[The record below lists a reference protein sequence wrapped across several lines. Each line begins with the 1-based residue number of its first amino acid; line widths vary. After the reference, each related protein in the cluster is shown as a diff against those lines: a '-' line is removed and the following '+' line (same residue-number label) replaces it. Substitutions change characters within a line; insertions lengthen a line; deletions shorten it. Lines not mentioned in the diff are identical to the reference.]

1 MVVMV
6 IISVLIGLAVLST
19 GFASTSRELDSEAE
33 RLAGLIGVL
42 TDEAVLD
49 NREYGLRP
57 ERDAY
62 QVLRY
67 DEAKARWLPV
77 ARDSH
82 RLPEWAELTF
92 ELDGQPLVLAGSKGE
107 KEQKK
112 GTDQPQLLI
121 LSSGELSPFRLRL
134 AERGTRGAG
143 VVAEQRR
150 FPPATGRG
158 GAAMKRARGFTPA
171 GSAGGPGD
179 LRHGRG
185 QRAQC
190 QRAQLRRT
198 PRGWK
203 TRPWRCGSPT
213 TVSTNC
219 NWNRRRP
226 PAAATRASWSSPG
239 AAGSGAPRS
248 TAPPSRICGG

>member
-1 MVVMV
+1 MRASRGFTLIELMVVMV

-49 NREYGLRP
+49 NREYGLRL

-121 LSSGELSPFRLRL
+121 DRKS
-134 AERGTRGAG
+134 
-143 VVAEQRR
+143 VV
-150 FPPATGRG
+150 
-158 GAAMKRARGFTPA
+158 
-171 GSAGGPGD
+171 
-179 LRHGRG
+179 
-185 QRAQC
+185 
-190 QRAQLRRT
+190 
-198 PRGWK
+198 
-203 TRPWRCGSPT
+203 
-213 TVSTNC
+213 
-219 NWNRRRP
+219 
-226 PAAATRASWSSPG
+226 
-239 AAGSGAPRS
+239 
-248 TAPPSRICGG
+248 

>member
-1 MVVMV
+1 MQASRGFTLIELMVVMV

-49 NREYGLRP
+49 NREYGLRL

-121 LSSGELSPFRLRL
+121 DQADAGGGAPAVVLDDLGVGYAARGKVAGHRRHHHTGGQLQGAETERLEQGFYGGTHGRTPEGEWEVRAGIR
-134 AERGTRGAG
+134 RGAA
-143 VVAEQRR
+143 V
-150 FPPATGRG
+150 
-158 GAAMKRARGFTPA
+158 
-171 GSAGGPGD
+171 
-179 LRHGRG
+179 
-185 QRAQC
+185 
-190 QRAQLRRT
+190 
-198 PRGWK
+198 
-203 TRPWRCGSPT
+203 
-213 TVSTNC
+213 
-219 NWNRRRP
+219 
-226 PAAATRASWSSPG
+226 PG
-239 AAGSGAPRS
+239 A
-248 TAPPSRICGG
+248 T

>member
-1 MVVMV
+1 MQASRGFTLIELMVVMV

-49 NREYGLRP
+49 NREYGLRL

-107 KEQKK
+107 GAEERHRSAAIADPFQWR
-112 GTDQPQLLI
+112 TQPVPPAPGRARTRGRALS
-121 LSSGELSPFRLRL
+121 LSSDGFRLPRV
-134 AERGTRGAG
+134 E
-143 VVAEQRR
+143 VARR
-150 FPPATGRG
+150 
-158 GAAMKRARGFTPA
+158 
-171 GSAGGPGD
+171 
-179 LRHGRG
+179 
-185 QRAQC
+185 
-190 QRAQLRRT
+190 
-198 PRGWK
+198 
-203 TRPWRCGSPT
+203 
-213 TVSTNC
+213 
-219 NWNRRRP
+219 
-226 PAAATRASWSSPG
+226 
-239 AAGSGAPRS
+239 
-248 TAPPSRICGG
+248 

>member
-1 MVVMV
+1 MRASRGFTLIELMVVMV

-49 NREYGLRP
+49 NREYGLRL

-112 GTDQPQLLI
+112 RHRPAAIADPLQWRTQ
-121 LSSGELSPFRLRL
+121 S
-134 AERGTRGAG
+134 
-143 VVAEQRR
+143 V
-150 FPPATGRG
+150 PPAPGPSADPRG
-158 GAAMKRARGFTPA
+158 G
-171 GSAGGPGD
+171 
-179 LRHGRG
+179 
-185 QRAQC
+185 
-190 QRAQLRRT
+190 
-198 PRGWK
+198 
-203 TRPWRCGSPT
+203 RC
-213 TVSTNC
+213 
-219 NWNRRRP
+219 R
-226 PAAATRASWSSPG
+226 
-239 AAGSGAPRS
+239 
-248 TAPPSRICGG
+248 